1 MEAELT
7 AQAAEQVAGQVAEQV
22 AEQERDKSSC
32 RPYRPHF
39 GFVSRIFLVHVQSG
53 GARYGPLLGDHSRR
67 IRSRRR
73 ESGQASNLEARGRC

>member
-7 AQAAEQVAGQVAEQV
+7 AQAAEQVAGQV

-73 ESGQASNLEARGRC
+73 ESGQASNLAARGRC